1 MPDQEDDA
9 ELKRRRHAAM
19 MQDTLENTE
28 RIETWISQ
36 LPELRALLDWRAD
49 AHQVAEALARAAAC
63 LYGML
68 GENVIAQRLEEA
80 IERKSHPGAALIWGR
95 ERFQHQLFVEMV
107 AELAG
112 QAKPSV
118 AAAAR
123 ALAAREPWRSQDV
136 TAEAIRQRWVVVA
149 KFNGISGTEL
159 VRRALEEA
167 RGREDQAR

>member
-9 ELKRRRHAAM
+9 ELKRRRRTAM

-28 RIETWISQ
+28 RIETWMAR

-49 AHQVAEALARAAAC
+49 AHLTAAALARAAIR

-68 GENVIAQRLEEA
+68 GEDVIAQRLEDA
-80 IERKSHPGAALIWGR
+80 IERKSHPGAALTWGR
-95 ERFQHQLFVEMV
+95 ERSQHQFFVELV
-107 AELAG
+107 AELTG
-112 QAKPSV
+112 QAKPNV

-123 ALAAREPWRSQDV
+123 ALAAREPWRSQGV

-159 VRRALEEA
+159 VRLALEEA